1 MWRGARGAARG
12 DFRGHAAGKFT
23 RSRRGDISRRG
34 HEARWSLKKN
44 DSHHPH
50 LVHSNCALY
59 FYITA
64 VTSTSAYHHPPV
76 MRRRVSFPGALCA
89 FTATVM
95 QRRGGIVTLPVLT
108 MCITAGETMTEHR
121 RHPGSFRV
129 SHSPGPPVDAKLN

>member
-1 MWRGARGAARG
+1 MFGEPLEGI
-12 DFRGHAAGKFT
+12 FEVT
-23 RSRRGDISRRG
+23 RQASSQGQA
-34 HEARWSLKKN
+34 EATFPDADTKVGLKKKN

-64 VTSTSAYHHPPV
+64 VTSTSAPPA
-76 MRRRVSFPGALCA
+76 MRRRVSFPGTLCA

-108 MCITAGETMTEHR
+108 ACITAGETMTEHR
-121 RHPGSFRV
+121 GHPGSFRV
-129 SHSPGPPVDAKLN
+129 SQSPGTPVDAKLN